1 MPDKEDNLKKDV
13 LWLGAISGILGG
25 LFDADCIV
33 DGIVEDVDPEVF
45 DEFFLDEQGEKER
58 KWEKHQ
64 RKNVQTAETLYT

>member
-1 MPDKEDNLKKDV
+1 MPEKEDNLKKDV

-45 DEFFLDEQGEKER
+45 DEFFLDE
-58 KWEKHQ
+58 
-64 RKNVQTAETLYT
+64 